1 MTDRNADEP
10 RRIANAFV
18 SARRAARGL
27 PGYPGVQPDS
37 LDSAYL
43 IQDEAFAI
51 DHRAIGGWKVGRI
64 MPPLD
69 TRYGVN
75 RLAGPIFA
83 ETIIH
88 AAAGKTVSMPVF
100 ADGFAA
106 AEAEF
111 LLLIGARPDP
121 GKYSYT
127 LQEAAALIDAVHV
140 GIEIASSPLGEIND
154 LGPAVTI
161 SDYGNN
167 NGLVVGAPIPEWHAS
182 GFDAWPVQLVIDGN
196 LIGQGIASA
205 MPDGPIGAARFLFE
219 LLARRGIALEPG
231 QYISSGA
238 VTGVHRV
245 APGARVE
252 AKFANN
258 YGVDCTIEAATGSGE
273 TEDGLGKG

>member
-1 MTDRNADEP
+1 MTDRTADES

-37 LDSAYL
+37 LESAYL
-43 IQDEAFAI
+43 IQDEALAI
-51 DHRAIGGWKVGRI
+51 DRRAVGGWKVGRI

-69 TRYGVN
+69 AQYGVN

-83 ETIIH
+83 ETIIP
-88 AAAGKTVSMPVF
+88 AVTGKPVSMPVF
-100 ADGFAA
+100 GDGFAA

-111 LLLIGARPDP
+111 LLRIGTRPDP
-121 GKYSYT
+121 DKHSYT
-127 LQEAAALIDAVHV
+127 LEEAAALIDAVHV

-167 NGLVVGAPIPEWHAS
+167 NGLVVGEPIPEWHAS
-182 GFDAWPVQLVIDGN
+182 GFDAWPVQLVIDGKVAGEG
-196 LIGQGIASA
+196 LASA

-219 LLARRGIALEPG
+219 LLAQRGIALEPG

-252 AKFANN
+252 ARFAKD
-258 YGVDCTIEAATGSGE
+258 YSVDCTIEAATGSGE
-273 TEDGLGKG
+273 TKDGLGKG

>member
-1 MTDRNADEP
+1 MTDRNAEEP

-18 SARRAARGL
+18 SARRAACGL
-27 PGYPGVQPDS
+27 PGYPGIQPDS
-37 LDSAYL
+37 LESAYL
-43 IQDEAFAI
+43 IQDQALAI
-51 DHRAIGGWKVGRI
+51 DRRAVGGWKVGRI

-69 TRYGVN
+69 TQYGVD

-88 AAAGKTVSMPVF
+88 TAAGKTVSMPVF
-100 ADGFAA
+100 SDGFAA

-111 LLLIGARPDP
+111 LLRIGTRPDP
-121 GKYSYT
+121 GKHSYT
-127 LQEAAALIDAVHV
+127 LEEAAALIDAVHV

-167 NGLVVGAPIPEWHAS
+167 NGLVVGAPVPEWRES

-196 LIGQGIASA
+196 VAGEGFASA

-219 LLARRGIALEPG
+219 LLAQRGIALEPG

-252 AKFANN
+252 AKFAEN
-258 YGVDCTIEAATGSGE
+258 YSVDCTIEAATGSGE
-273 TEDGLGKG
+273 TKDGLGKG

>member
-1 MTDRNADEP
+1 MTDRTADES
-10 RRIANAFV
+10 RRIAYAFV

-37 LDSAYL
+37 LESAYL
-43 IQDEAFAI
+43 IQDEALAI
-51 DHRAIGGWKVGRI
+51 DRRAVGGWKVGRI

-69 TRYGVN
+69 AQYGVN

-83 ETIIH
+83 ETIIP
-88 AAAGKTVSMPVF
+88 AVTGKPVSMPVF
-100 ADGFAA
+100 GDGFAA

-111 LLLIGARPDP
+111 LLRIGTRPDP
-121 GKYSYT
+121 DKHSYT
-127 LQEAAALIDAVHV
+127 LEEAAALIDAVHV

-167 NGLVVGAPIPEWHAS
+167 NGLVVGEPIPEWHAS
-182 GFDAWPVQLVIDGN
+182 GFDAWPVQLVIDGSIAGEG
-196 LIGQGIASA
+196 LASA

-219 LLARRGIALEPG
+219 LLAQRGIALEPG

-252 AKFANN
+252 ARFAKD
-258 YGVDCTIEAATGSGE
+258 YSVDCTIEAATGSGE
-273 TEDGLGKG
+273 TKDGLGKG